1 MRSVRMVGSVLWNIV
16 VPLSVSFGVF
26 GLVLFLYSQSGGVTV
41 PSDRYDVLRD
51 TLTIVL
57 AVTAI
62 VIAVLGLA
70 AYRVLRLT
78 LTESI
83 HEEIDEKYLR
93 LIARSQVAAGYIHW
107 DHYKKTELSFLLE
120 YAIQVTEEAHT
131 HIRNSSDKG
140 REDEKFES
148 EAIGIINNWGYYLA
162 EKAKACN
169 QGIWEG
175 ETISEQEKALARS
188 FADFLE
194 QRLHKYPDFV
204 NAYGDTIN
212 YIRANC

>member
-1 MRSVRMVGSVLWNIV
+1 MRSVRIAGAVLWNVV

-26 GLVLFLYSQSGGVTV
+26 ALGLFLYSQVGGAPAAT
-41 PSDRYDVLRD
+41 DRYDVLRD

-78 LTESI
+78 LSESI
-83 HEEIDEKYLR
+83 HSEIDEKYLR
-93 LIARSQVAAGYIHW
+93 MIARSQVAAGYIHW
-107 DHYKKTELSFLLE
+107 DHYKRTGLSFLLE
-120 YAIQVTEEAHT
+120 YAIQSTEDAHT
-131 HIRNSSDKG
+131 HISNSSDKG
-140 REDEKFES
+140 SEGEKFEN
-148 EAIGIINNWGYYLA
+148 EIVRVINNWGYYLA

-175 ETISEQEKALARS
+175 EPISEQEKALAHS
-188 FADFLE
+188 FADFLA
-194 QRLHKYPDFV
+194 QRLHRYPEFV
-204 NAYGDTIN
+204 DEYGDTID